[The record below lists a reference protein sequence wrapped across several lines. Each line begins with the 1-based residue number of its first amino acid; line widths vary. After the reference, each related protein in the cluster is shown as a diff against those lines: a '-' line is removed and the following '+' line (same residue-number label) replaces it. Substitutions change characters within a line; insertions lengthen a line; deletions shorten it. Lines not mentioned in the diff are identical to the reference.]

1 MSDNGWETESQK
13 QERRFA
19 AAMLAAMAMC
29 CVVFVA
35 GNIVYEAN
43 QPERPA
49 VPLVVKTEG
58 SSGLIAEHLVPR
70 SGKWPAVRRA
80 YLAKH
85 PDCQACGRTEK
96 QSGQAIECHH
106 VVEFSRDS
114 SKELDPDN
122 LISLCRRCH
131 EIFGHLDR
139 WSSFNESVREDADN
153 MLKKIKNRP

>member
-1 MSDNGWETESQK
+1 MSDTGYETPQ
-13 QERRFA
+13 QAAERK
-19 AAMLAAMAMC
+19 LWTTIIT
-29 CVVFVA
+29 VFVLCTA
-35 GNIVYEAN
+35 LFIGGTFVWEE
-43 QPERPA
+43 QHGPA
-49 VPLVVKTEG
+49 LPLPIATEG
-58 SSGLIAEHLVPR
+58 ANGAFSEHAIPR

-85 PDCQACGRTEK
+85 PNCQACGRTEK

-106 VVEFSRDS
+106 VVPFHDDM
-114 SKELDPDN
+114 SKETDPDN

-131 EIFGHLDR
+131 ELLGHLDR